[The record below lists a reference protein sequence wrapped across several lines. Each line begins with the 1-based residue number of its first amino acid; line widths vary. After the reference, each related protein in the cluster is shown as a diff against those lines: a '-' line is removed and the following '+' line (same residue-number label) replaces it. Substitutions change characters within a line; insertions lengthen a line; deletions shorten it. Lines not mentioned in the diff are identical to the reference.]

1 MSFESVT
8 LVLGIVAAI
17 AAGLTI
23 AERMTRI
30 GRRFVWRRWGSPE
43 FIMREVYAADLDGP
57 LDQAISYPDHLK
69 SLSPTTLFFNLA
81 SSSPMPVWVQNVW
94 LVVLNVEPRKEATF
108 PYYGEGA
115 PGPLP
120 IQGYAILKPA
130 PGRYRVELAQKS
142 RLGRGVEPD
151 EFHIRTFCEPGYRYQ
166 VGIEV
171 EWTDMDDQRRG
182 GEIRFAE
189 SVQLDFPELV
199 EWTDVVGE
207 AQEVRILFYQFAE
220 NLVGDLEA
228 LEQTPSYRILV
239 AAPGWDWLSIENLE
253 HTSRVA
259 DEEIEVIATTVGLTK
274 IMSRQRNFILTD
286 KSLLLLQDDERLD
299 RAQLVT
305 DQDQVAPVE
314 KMFDNLAD

>member
-57 LDQAISYPDHLK
+57 LNQVDF
-69 SLSPTTLFFNLA
+69 LSGPFEEPFSHNAYIFNLA

-94 LVVLNVEPRKEATF
+94 PLVVLNVEPRKEATF

-151 EFHIRTFCEPGYRYQ
+151 DIPHSNVLRAGIQ
-166 VGIEV
+166 V
-171 EWTDMDDQRRG
+171 
-182 GEIRFAE
+182 
-189 SVQLDFPELV
+189 
-199 EWTDVVGE
+199 
-207 AQEVRILFYQFAE
+207 
-220 NLVGDLEA
+220 
-228 LEQTPSYRILV
+228 
-239 AAPGWDWLSIENLE
+239 PGWN
-253 HTSRVA
+253 
-259 DEEIEVIATTVGLTK
+259 
-274 IMSRQRNFILTD
+274 
-286 KSLLLLQDDERLD
+286 
-299 RAQLVT
+299 
-305 DQDQVAPVE
+305 
-314 KMFDNLAD
+314 